1 MRCDPKDAIAF
12 VMVVRH
18 GSFAQAAKAMGIAA
32 PALSRRVARLEDELE
47 SRLLHRTTRSLGLTD
62 AGRAYYERVARL
74 AEQLEAAEKA
84 VFSQRDEPTGTF
96 RVTAPPDDAGVIWA
110 MVSGFIKAHPNV
122 EFELIHS
129 LERLNLIE
137 DSIDV
142 ALRGG
147 QPPDSPDIVARKI
160 VDSRYVL
167 VASPDYLEQRGTPT
181 HPSDLA
187 HHDCIAMDNWVPN
200 AIKAL
205 QGPEGPVSVDFRNRV
220 RCNGQETARRAAMDG
235 LGIAPM
241 VEMTCWPDLDAGR
254 LVEVLPGALPGP
266 APMYA
271 LYLAGRANSPTTRAF
286 LAHLLKVVPSLT
298 PQPVA
303 Q

>member
-1 MRCDPKDAIAF
+1 MRSDPKDAIAF
-12 VMVVRH
+12 VNVVRC
-18 GSFAQAAKAMGIAA
+18 GSFAAAAKSMGIAA
-32 PALSRRVARLEDELE
+32 PALSRRVARLEEELE

-62 AGRAYYERVARL
+62 AGRAYYERVARIS
-74 AEQLEAAEKA
+74 EQLEAAERA
-84 VFSQRDEPTGTF
+84 VFSSRDEPAGTF

-110 MVSGFIKAHPNV
+110 MVSGFVKKHPNV

-137 DSIDV
+137 ASIDV

-147 QPPDSPDIVARKI
+147 APPDSSDIVARKV
-160 VDSRYVL
+160 VDSRFVL
-167 VASPDYLEQRGTPT
+167 VASPSYLEQRGVPT
-181 HPSDLA
+181 HPRELS

-241 VEMTCWPDLDAGR
+241 VEMTCWPDLEAGR
-254 LVEVLPGALPGP
+254 LVEVLPGALPMP

-271 LYLAGRANSPTTRAF
+271 LYPSGSGSRPTTRAF
-286 LAHLLKVVPSLT
+286 LEHLSEVIPGLT
-298 PQPVA
+298 PRG
-303 Q
+303 